1 MSPKAGDRLSVC
13 SDYRWQSYQLAPKAP
28 KENQM
33 KANIGKNRSRVLSE
47 RMHRMVF
54 LLCGIALALVLAVT
68 QSQHAQAGNSPI
80 KPPDVPSI
88 IQVPAGNQPFRVAHA
103 VGTQNYVCL
112 STGWASTAYGPQ
124 ATLFN
129 EDGEQILTHFLIAS
143 PAGSDATFP
152 AWQDS
157 RDTSI
162 VWASAVKDARYT
174 PDPTAIAWL
183 LLKVVDTAP
192 GPTGGDKML
201 GTTYIQRVNTTGGL
215 IPTRTCNPGDKALVP
230 YTADYYFYKAT
241 DQ

>member
-1 MSPKAGDRLSVC
+1 M
-13 SDYRWQSYQLAPKAP
+13 
-28 KENQM
+28 NT
-33 KANIGKNRSRVLSE
+33 NFGKNRRIVSGE
-47 RMHRMVF
+47 RMRRMVF
-54 LLCGIALALVLAVT
+54 LLCGIAFALVLAVS
-68 QSQHAQAGNSPI
+68 QSQRAQAGKPPI
-80 KPPDVPSI
+80 QPPDVPSI

-112 STGWASTAYGPQ
+112 STGWASSVYGPQ

-129 EDGEQILTHFLIAS
+129 EDREQSLTHFLSAY
-143 PAGSDATFP
+143 PTGSDAFFP
-152 AWQDS
+152 TWQDS
-157 RDTSI
+157 RDTSV
-162 VWASAVKDARYT
+162 VWANAVKDAKYT

-215 IPTRTCNPGDKALVP
+215 IPTRTCDPGDRALVP

-241 DQ
+241 D

>member
-1 MSPKAGDRLSVC
+1 MNTTIR
-13 SDYRWQSYQLAPKAP
+13 
-28 KENQM
+28 
-33 KANIGKNRSRVLSE
+33 KNGNGVLSPAM
-47 RMHRMVF
+47 RRI
-54 LLCGIALALVLAVT
+54 LLLAAGIAIVLALTVS
-68 QSQHAQAGNSPI
+68 QSRPAQASYATI

-112 STGWASTAYGPQ
+112 STGWASAAYGPQ

-129 EDGEQILTHFLIAS
+129 EDNEQILTHFLSAY
-143 PAGSDATFP
+143 PTGSDAFFP
-152 AWQDS
+152 TWQDS

-162 VWASAVKDARYT
+162 VWANAVKDAKYV

-183 LLKVVDTAP
+183 LLKVVDSAP
-192 GPTGGDKML
+192 GPTGGDKMF

-215 IPTRTCNPGDKALVP
+215 IPTRTCAPGDRALVA
-230 YTADYYFYKAT
+230 YTADYYFYKEA